1 MWLGEQKVHLAVG
14 ILPAIGYMLVLVI
27 DHLPEEQAIGYSPPF
42 AADSITNHNQWRNI
56 MPTAQTSTGKTAAR
70 RTKNDA
76 IKLLTADHAK
86 VKKMFKEFEKLS
98 KKDDEEG
105 KQELARQICQ
115 ELTVHAQL
123 EEEIFYPAAREAIED
138 EELMNEAVVE
148 HNSAK
153 ELIAQIQSMGASD
166 PMFDATVKVLGEYVN
181 HHIEEEQ
188 NEIFPKVEKA
198 KVDLEEI
205 GAEIAQRKEELM
217 EE

>member
-1 MWLGEQKVHLAVG
+1 
-14 ILPAIGYMLVLVI
+14 
-27 DHLPEEQAIGYSPPF
+27 
-42 AADSITNHNQWRNI
+42 
-56 MPTAQTSTGKTAAR
+56 MPTAQTSTGKTATR

-105 KQELARQICQ
+105 KQELATQICQ
-115 ELTVHAQL
+115 ELMVHAQL

-166 PMFDATVKVLGEYVN
+166 PMFDATVKVLGEYVS

-205 GAEIAQRKEELM
+205 GAEMAQRKEELM

>member
-1 MWLGEQKVHLAVG
+1 
-14 ILPAIGYMLVLVI
+14 
-27 DHLPEEQAIGYSPPF
+27 
-42 AADSITNHNQWRNI
+42 
-56 MPTAQTSTGKTAAR
+56 MPTAQTSTGKTATR

-105 KQELARQICQ
+105 KQELATQICQ

>member
-1 MWLGEQKVHLAVG
+1 
-14 ILPAIGYMLVLVI
+14 
-27 DHLPEEQAIGYSPPF
+27 
-42 AADSITNHNQWRNI
+42 

-86 VKKMFKEFEKLS
+86 VKKMFKELEKLS

-105 KQELARQICQ
+105 KQELATQICQ
-115 ELTVHAQL
+115 ELMVHAQL

-138 EELMNEAVVE
+138 EDLMNEAVVE

>member
-1 MWLGEQKVHLAVG
+1 
-14 ILPAIGYMLVLVI
+14 
-27 DHLPEEQAIGYSPPF
+27 
-42 AADSITNHNQWRNI
+42 
-56 MPTAQTSTGKTAAR
+56 MPTTQSTSTGKTATR
-70 RTKNDA
+70 RSKNDA

-98 KKDDEEG
+98 KKNDEEG
-105 KQELARQICQ
+105 KRELAAQICE
-115 ELTVHAQL
+115 ELTIPAQL

-138 EELMNEAVVE
+138 DDLMNEAMVE

-153 ELIAQIQSMGASD
+153 DLISQIESMGASD

-181 HHIEEEQ
+181 HHVEEEQ

-198 KVDLEEI
+198 KLDLEEI
-205 GAEIAQRKEELM
+205 GAEIARRKDELMEELM

>member
-1 MWLGEQKVHLAVG
+1 VWLGEQKVQLAVG
-14 ILPAIGYMLVLVI
+14 ILPAIGYMLVI
-27 DHLPEEQAIGYSPPF
+27 DHLPEEQAIGYSQPF
-42 AADSITNHNQWRNI
+42 AADCITNHNQWRNT
-56 MPTAQTSTGKTAAR
+56 MPTAQTSTGKTATR

-105 KQELARQICQ
+105 KQELATQICQ

>member
-1 MWLGEQKVHLAVG
+1 
-14 ILPAIGYMLVLVI
+14 
-27 DHLPEEQAIGYSPPF
+27 
-42 AADSITNHNQWRNI
+42 

-105 KQELARQICQ
+105 KQELATQICQ
-115 ELTVHAQL
+115 ELMVHAQL

-138 EELMNEAVVE
+138 EDLMNEAVVE

-205 GAEIAQRKEELM
+205 GAEIAQRKEELI
-217 EE
+217 EK